1 MTYKDKKALKVAFD
15 FPEPDKKQEFMEE
28 FAKLSH
34 NTVKKPILPVVMR
47 MGAAAAMMGAI
58 VLIFANMPKDTADFG
73 NDNAIITVTETS
85 SEADATA
92 APTAVTTTRPVSDNT
107 AETSEVTSTSAGT
120 TKTVASSETVTSQ
133 RTAASPQTTAVRTTA
148 VHTTVRTT
156 SSAEKNESPPVTSA
170 TTIVSED
177 IVTSEHNKDAGRDMR
192 VLPDM
197 IYPLRDKT
205 INEDQMYPPDN
216 SDQQQGPS
224 VSKPVDTDNMLREM
238 YKDSSAVILAN
249 VDEMLY
255 TSINGTAV
263 TAENLTVVSSF
274 KGELSQND
282 RITVFF
288 IGGYVPAEEYMKS
301 HEHAYIDSPEEY
313 SVYEKYMVRSRQ
325 EKEGQYIFF
334 IRNDDENIKE
344 GAYSPVR
351 SGNTAVFRKIYD
363 NYVSLDDPRLYFT
376 EAQLNELG

>member
-1 MTYKDKKALKVAFD
+1 MTYKDKKALKEAFD

-34 NTVKKPILPVVMR
+34 NTVKKSILPVVMR

-92 APTAVTTTRPVSDNT
+92 APTAVTTTSPVSDNT

-120 TKTVASSETVTSQ
+120 TKAVASSETVTSQ

-197 IYPLRDKT
+197 IYPIRDKT

-238 YKDSSAVILAN
+238 SKDSSAVILAN
-249 VDEMLY
+249 VDEM
-255 TSINGTAV
+255 
-263 TAENLTVVSSF
+263 
-274 KGELSQND
+274 
-282 RITVFF
+282 
-288 IGGYVPAEEYMKS
+288 
-301 HEHAYIDSPEEY
+301 
-313 SVYEKYMVRSRQ
+313 
-325 EKEGQYIFF
+325 
-334 IRNDDENIKE
+334 
-344 GAYSPVR
+344 
-351 SGNTAVFRKIYD
+351 
-363 NYVSLDDPRLYFT
+363 
-376 EAQLNELG
+376 